1 MIEGDVAIYTRIAQS
16 MSEAIPEEWSSA
28 KIEAIFYSDSIT
40 FEAEYIRRADGKVRS
55 FATTLDG
62 DRAFREL
69 RKLFKSSGRQVWGR
83 ACFELQPDG
92 KFNLKW
98 GYDNCDE
105 NGDTVFDE
113 EQELR
118 RWEERRQ
125 RLTQP

>member
-1 MIEGDVAIYTRIAQS
+1 MIEGDAAIYSRIAQS

-40 FEAEYIRRADGKVRS
+40 FEAEYIRRADGKVRT

-69 RKLFKSSGRQVWGR
+69 RKSFKSSGQPVWGS

-92 KFNLKW
+92 KFNVKW
-98 GYDNCDE
+98 GYDNCDG
-105 NGDTVFDE
+105 NGDTVFDN
-113 EQELR
+113 EQYLR
-118 RWEERRQ
+118 RHEERRK